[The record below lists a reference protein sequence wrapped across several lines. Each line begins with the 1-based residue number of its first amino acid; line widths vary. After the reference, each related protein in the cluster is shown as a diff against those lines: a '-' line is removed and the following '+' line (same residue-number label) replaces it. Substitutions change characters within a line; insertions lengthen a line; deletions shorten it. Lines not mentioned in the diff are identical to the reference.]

1 MTLFVFGNGFRG
13 CCLVKHRICRR
24 CRRMEINC
32 GYHGRVTMNRLSDI
46 APRSIRRLAITVIVL
61 GAILFLSA
69 GSTRSWEAWF
79 LLPLQARF
87 WTFFLISPQIVRDIR
102 KVPLEQGYLQ
112 REQPL
117 SGLALRY

>member
-1 MTLFVFGNGFRG
+1 
-13 CCLVKHRICRR
+13 
-24 CRRMEINC
+24 
-32 GYHGRVTMNRLSDI
+32 
-46 APRSIRRLAITVIVL
+46 VIVL

-79 LLPLQARF
+79 LLPLQAGF

-117 SGLALRY
+117 SGLALRF

>member
-13 CCLVKHRICRR
+13 CCLVKQRICRR
-24 CRRMEINC
+24 RRRMEINC
-32 GYHGRVTMNRLSDI
+32 GYRGRVTKRPSDI

-79 LLPLQARF
+79 LLPLQAGF
-87 WTFFLISPQIVRDIR
+87 WTFFLISPHIVRDIR